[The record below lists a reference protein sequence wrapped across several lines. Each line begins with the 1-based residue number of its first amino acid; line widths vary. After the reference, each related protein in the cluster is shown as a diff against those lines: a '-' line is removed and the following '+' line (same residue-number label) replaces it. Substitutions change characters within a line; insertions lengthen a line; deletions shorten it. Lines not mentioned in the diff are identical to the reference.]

1 MEIFEIQIFKLDSQ
15 NIPEAAFSIFRLTI
29 SRIMMSGS
37 RERALSLVTSDLR
50 LVPDS
55 TPAASYLQR

>member
-37 RERALSLVTSDLR
+37 QGRARSLVTSDLQ
-50 LVPDS
+50 LVPGS